1 MDYIGNYASWI
12 KQEYID
18 FMLNNDGTP
27 RPGGGR
33 NPDSEE
39 FRKAKE
45 HGYDLSQ
52 TYWYIYEHDTFPF
65 TMSLPFEI
73 NNGIDS
79 LWWGIKM
86 NPGNFMPIH
95 RDPHTQDS
103 SIYDCKRY
111 WMALQDW
118 EPGHIFMYENQTLV
132 DYKKGDIYCYPDSQA
147 IHCACNIGNSTRLTF
162 HFSTYYNKHG

>member
-1 MDYIGNYASWI
+1 MEYIGNYNSWI
-12 KQEYID
+12 NPEYIEY
-18 FMLNNDGTP
+18 MLSNDGTA

-45 HGYDLSQ
+45 HGYDLNK
-52 TYWYIYEHDTFPF
+52 TYWYIYEPDTFPF
-65 TMSLPFEI
+65 DIELPFEI
-73 NNGIDS
+73 DNSFNS

-95 RDPHTQDS
+95 KDPHT
-103 SIYDCKRY
+103 YDPELYDVKRY

-118 EPGHIFMYENQTLV
+118 EHGHIFMYEDQVLV
-132 DYKKGDIYCYPDSQA
+132 NYKKGDVFSYPNAQA
-147 IHCACNIGNSTRLTF
+147 IHCACNIGNTTRLTF
-162 HFSTYYNKHG
+162 HFSTYIKRV